1 MDINKPYIRGC
12 MFYFKFGLNAAD
24 SSRRINN
31 AFNKDTVSEPTVRDW
46 FYRFHAGDYNLE
58 D

>member
-12 MFYFKFGLNAAD
+12 MFYDFKFGLNAAD

-31 AFNKDTVSEPTVRDW
+31 AFKYTVS
-46 FYRFHAGDYNLE
+46 
-58 D
+58 